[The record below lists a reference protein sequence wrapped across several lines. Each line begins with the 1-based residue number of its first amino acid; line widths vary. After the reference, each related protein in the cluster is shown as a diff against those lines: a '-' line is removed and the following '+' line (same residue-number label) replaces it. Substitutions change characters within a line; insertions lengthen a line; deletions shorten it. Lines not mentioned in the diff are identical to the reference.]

1 MALAGTRGIAN
12 AAVAEAASATA
23 IKPALINRFIGISS
37 AAHCGNQHKF
47 QGVIF
52 VPTILGDPN
61 LLKSAPTFRSSSHC
75 RFFPNLTAER
85 ELFPADAGYRQP
97 NRINGSAM
105 EDTL

>member
-1 MALAGTRGIAN
+1 MALAGTRGIAS

-52 VPTILGDPN
+52 VPTILGDPKPFKKRAN
-61 LLKSAPTFRSSSHC
+61 FS
-75 RFFPNLTAER
+75 E
-85 ELFPADAGYRQP
+85 
-97 NRINGSAM
+97 
-105 EDTL
+105 